1 MLPKSLC
8 LIDDDLEFT
17 DYLSQFLA
25 EQGIAVTCFRDSD
38 DFITAPGAFDFEFY
52 VVDLSLPGIDG
63 LDVVRLLRKRSEA
76 GIVIVSARLGA
87 EVFDDALKVGAD
99 MFLAKPLRFAQILL
113 AINTVG
119 RRSAASARLLPAWR
133 LDSKAMTLLSP
144 QGVSIRVS
152 DTDLAVLH
160 CFVEAAGATVTRIT
174 LCARL
179 GREASGDADN
189 LLHATIYRLRRRLEQ
204 ATEERVP
211 LQSQP
216 RVGYLFR
223 GDLIAV

>member
-1 MLPKSLC
+1 MQPKTLC

-17 DYLSQFLA
+17 DYLSQFLT

-63 LDVVRLLRKRSEA
+63 LDVVRLLRKRTQA

-119 RRSAASARLLPAWR
+119 RRSAATARVLPAWR
-133 LDSKAMTLLSP
+133 LDNKAMTLLSP

-152 DTDLAVLH
+152 DTDLSMLQ
-160 CFVEAAGATVTRIT
+160 CFAEAAGTTVTRAT
-174 LCARL
+174 LCTRL
-179 GREASGDADN
+179 GREASADADN

-204 ATEERVP
+204 ATEELVP

>member
-1 MLPKSLC
+1 MQPKTLC

-17 DYLSQFLA
+17 EYLSQFLT

-38 DFITAPGAFDFEFY
+38 DFITASGAFDFEFY

-63 LDVVRLLRKRSEA
+63 LDVVRLLRKRTEA

-133 LDSKAMTLLSP
+133 LDSKAMSLLSP
-144 QGVSIRVS
+144 QGVAIRVS
-152 DTDLAVLH
+152 DTDLAVLQ
-160 CFVEAAGATVTRIT
+160 CFVEAAGTTVTRAT

-179 GREASGDADN
+179 GREASSDADN

-204 ATEERVP
+204 ATEELVP